1 MTNEQLKSKE
11 FHSQNLPKN
20 LLKHFR
26 TTKNVSEY
34 LKMLY
39 NDIAWLRGRAA
50 HTDFWI
56 GEIVALL
63 TTKSI
68 GCYYKSIDV

>member
-11 FHSQNLPKN
+11 FHSQNLPQN
-20 LLKHFR
+20 LLKHSR

-50 HTDFWI
+50 HTDFWNLGW
-56 GEIVALL
+56 GEQWPDWGDCSVIHSKVN
-63 TTKSI
+63 
-68 GCYYKSIDV
+68 